1 MEPKSFLW
9 SFCGTH
15 LERSSFSRVKV
26 PLGSGALKFQV
37 GLRIFPRNPRVD
49 FEVLGVYLSSDIV
62 SYGESAFGFWGS
74 EILGG
79 PLQVFGSSQSRF

>member
-1 MEPKSFLW
+1 MVALFTFQRNPKSFLW

-26 PLGSGALKFQV
+26 PLGFGALKFQV

-49 FEVLGVYLSSDIV
+49 FEVLGSILAAILFPRVKVPLD
-62 SYGESAFGFWGS
+62 FGA
-74 EILGG
+74 LTC
-79 PLQVFGSSQSRF
+79 